1 MKKITYISV
10 FVLFFAV
17 VINAQDGN
25 SVLKKMQIKIKSA
38 DGFSSEFIQ
47 SFVNEQG
54 KTTQNL
60 KGKFVYANDD
70 KFIVELKNQKIISDG
85 TTVWNF
91 NKIQKKVIINNVD
104 DDPSAFSIKRYL
116 FTYPDYCNVSIVSDS
131 KFSNSIKLIPR
142 NNDLEFSE
150 VVIYA
155 DENYQIKKIYII
167 DTQNNK
173 YLLELNKVS
182 ILNKVDSSTF
192 QVEIPKG
199 TKKID
204 LR

>member
-1 MKKITYISV
+1 MKKITFLYFLI
-10 FVLFFAV
+10 FVFAV
-17 VINAQDGN
+17 SVNAQDGK
-25 SVLKKMQIKIKSA
+25 SVLKKMQSKIKSA
-38 DGFSSEFIQ
+38 DGFSSEFVQ

-70 KFIVELKNQKIISDG
+70 KFVVDLKNQKIVSDG
-85 TTVWNF
+85 KTVWNY
-91 NKIQKKVIINNVD
+91 NKIQKKVIINNAD

-116 FTYPDYCNVSIVSDS
+116 FTYPEYCSISSIKDP
-131 KFSNSIKLIPR
+131 KFVNSIKLNPK

-150 VVIYA
+150 VIIYA

-173 YLLELNKVS
+173 YLLELTKVS
-182 ILNKVDSSTF
+182 ILEKVDSSTF
-192 QVEIPKG
+192 KVDIPKG
-199 TKKID
+199 TKTID